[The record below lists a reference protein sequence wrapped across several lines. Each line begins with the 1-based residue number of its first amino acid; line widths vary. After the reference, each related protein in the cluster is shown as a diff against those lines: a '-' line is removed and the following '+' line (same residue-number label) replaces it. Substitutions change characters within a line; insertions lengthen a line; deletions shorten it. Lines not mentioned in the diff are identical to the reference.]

1 MINSDYTIF
10 YIIIIFLFILV
21 VLGIICR
28 RSFSKINQKL
38 NHKEKIIISLRNKL
52 KESETMY
59 DSIMSISPDAIALI
73 NKNGTIGMVSVSA
86 KKIFGVEN
94 EDIIGKNVLDFISY
108 EDRIRLAENIE
119 SLSKGAILK
128 TNEYQGLHKDGHT
141 FSIEVNSEVLANYNN
156 SELRILSVIRDITD
170 RKKAEELIRRKEE
183 RYQILVKELEDKNNI
198 LNNIATNDKLTG
210 IKNRYYFDKKVIEEM
225 TFAENHNMPIS
236 LLVFDLDKFKDIND
250 KFGHDMGDKVLI
262 NIADRVQRLMR
273 KNDTFVRWGGEEF
286 IILMT
291 NTTLDSAVILAEQ
304 IRMEAENIYHVGV
317 GQVTISLG
325 VAERRKDERLDA
337 WFKRADRALY
347 KAKNSGRN
355 RVSADNDISEQVF
368 VDVKWQ
374 ESWNSGN
381 IEIDEQHKKLLDM
394 ANSIVKVI
402 AKGQDEEENEALE
415 TKLMDLLSYI
425 DYHFMYEEDVL
436 RKNEYKYSKEHEDIH
451 KQLREK
457 ADELIRRQKK
467 ESYMRN
473 IDVFEFVVGEVIVEH
488 LIKEDCKFF
497 GFIN

>member
-1 MINSDYTIF
+1 MMNSDYTVF

-21 VLGIICR
+21 VLGIVSR
-28 RSFSKINQKL
+28 RSFIKINQKL
-38 NHKEKIIISLRNKL
+38 NNKENVIISLRNKL

-59 DSIMSISPDAIALI
+59 NSIMSISPDAIAVM
-73 NKNGTIGMVSVSA
+73 KRNGTIGMVSVSA

-108 EDRIRLAENIE
+108 EDRIRLAENIDR
-119 SLSKGAILK
+119 LSKGEILK

-156 SELRILSVIRDITD
+156 SEPRILSVIKDITD
-170 RKKAEELIRRKEE
+170 KKKAEVLIRKKEE
-183 RYQILVKELEDKNNI
+183 RYQMLVKELEDKNNI

-210 IKNRYYFDKKVIEEM
+210 IKNRYYFDKKVVEEM
-225 TFAENHNMPIS
+225 NFAENHNMPIS
-236 LLVFDLDKFKDIND
+236 LLVFDLDKFKVIND
-250 KFGHDMGDKVLI
+250 TFGHDMGDKVLI

-286 IILMT
+286 IILMN
-291 NTTLDSAVILAEQ
+291 NTTLDAAVVVAEK
-304 IRMEAENIYHVGV
+304 IRIEAENIYHVGV
-317 GQVTISLG
+317 GTVTISLG

-355 RVSADNDISEQVF
+355 KVSADNDISDQVF

-394 ANSIVKVI
+394 ANAIVKLI
-402 AKGQDEEENEALE
+402 TKGQDENESEDLE

-425 DYHFMYEEDVL
+425 DYHFMHEEDIL
-436 RKNEYKYSKEHEDIH
+436 RKNDYKYSKEHEDIH
-451 KQLREK
+451 KELREK